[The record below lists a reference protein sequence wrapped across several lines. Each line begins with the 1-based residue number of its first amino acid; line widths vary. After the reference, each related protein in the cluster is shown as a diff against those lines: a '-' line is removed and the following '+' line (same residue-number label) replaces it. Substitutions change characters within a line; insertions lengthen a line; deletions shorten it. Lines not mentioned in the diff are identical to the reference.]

1 MRTPWSTKKSRGILS
16 RMINTYTYKKLTWI
30 DLESPTRDEVKRVMD
45 EHRIDPL
52 VAQELLSPNLKPRIE
67 TLSNF
72 LYLILNFP
80 TAKQTSKKARADAA
94 GKGRL
99 QEIDF
104 LVGKE
109 VIITARYDTIDPLHH
124 FAKVFEVNSLL
135 DKGEMGEHAGY
146 IFFYMI
152 EKIYESLR
160 SELEVIDDQL
170 MRIEE
175 DIFAE
180 REKEMV
186 FELSTV
192 SRSLLDF
199 KKALAHHHVILTAY
213 AGMSAKFFGPEY
225 GSHARRLLD
234 EYGKIEET
242 IRSQFELLDELRST
256 NDSLLST
263 KQNEVMKFFTVITSI
278 IFSVELII
286 AILTINIQSN
296 PFLLATGNYA
306 ITLIVIGAAA
316 LGLLGFFKY
325 KKWL

>member
-1 MRTPWSTKKSRGILS
+1 
-16 RMINTYTYKKLTWI
+16 MINTYTYKKLTWI
-30 DLESPTRDEVKRVMD
+30 DLESPTRDEVKKVME
-45 EHRIDPL
+45 EHRLDPL

-67 TLSNF
+67 KFPDF

-80 TAKQTSKKARADAA
+80 TAKQSQKSKGSKKANFTTRN
-94 GKGRL
+94 RV

-104 LVGKE
+104 LIGKN
-109 VIITARYDTIDPLHH
+109 VIITARYDSIDPLHH
-124 FAKVFEVNSLL
+124 FAKVFEVNSVL

-146 IFFYMI
+146 IFFYML
-152 EKIYESLR
+152 ERIYKSLR
-160 SELEVIDDQL
+160 DELDAMDDQL
-170 MRIEE
+170 IRIEE

-186 FELSTV
+186 FELSAV
-192 SRSLLDF
+192 SRSLLDL
-199 KKALAHHHVILTAY
+199 KKSLAHHRAILTTYGA
-213 AGMSAKFFGPEY
+213 MSEVFFGQGYE
-225 GSHARRLLD
+225 SHVRRLLD

-242 IRSQFELLDELRST
+242 IRGQFELLEELRST

-278 IFSVELII
+278 IFSVELLLS
-286 AILTINIQSN
+286 ILLIELNGN
-296 PFLLATGNYA
+296 PFLTVAGNYA
-306 ITLIVIGAAA
+306 ITLILISTCA